1 MGEAALPM
9 QVAGRNGHCSPESAL
24 NTHHLLSV
32 PPPEDSESQERKSL
46 AYI

>member
-1 MGEAALPM
+1 MGEAAPPK
-9 QVAGRNGHCSPESAL
+9 QAAGRNGHCSPLSAL